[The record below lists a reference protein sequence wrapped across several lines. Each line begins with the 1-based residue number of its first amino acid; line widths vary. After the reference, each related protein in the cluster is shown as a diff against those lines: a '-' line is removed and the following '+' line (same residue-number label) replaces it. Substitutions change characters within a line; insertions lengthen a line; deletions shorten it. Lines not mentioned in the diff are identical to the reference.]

1 MKYYKS
7 VGIKQY
13 GSVVSMLKFIKN
25 NLYALLFLV
34 ILIGA
39 CFGGYKYYQ
48 SQKAAKTVTVKTASV
63 EYGNLQKSVSATG
76 SLSALDNVDISS
88 KITGRIVE
96 VLVAENDHVTAGQL
110 LLRLDDSS
118 LKATEE
124 QREATLNEAA
134 LTLERYRALVAKG
147 AIAQQAYDTALMNYR
162 VAKAAH
168 EQAVSNTNDT
178 YIYSPID
185 GYVIGK
191 PTPVGQ
197 TISSGI
203 SSPQVIMS
211 IANLDKMQIET
222 LVDES
227 DIGQI
232 KVGQKVEF
240 TVDSYPD
247 ETFEGA
253 VRLISRSAT
262 TTNNVIYYKVYVDVA
277 NSKNKLF
284 PTMTARTN
292 IIISEAGN
300 VLMVPQN
307 CLFYDGGRKYVKKYD
322 AKTKQETEIDVEVGM
337 TGDDKVAVKSEQLRQ
352 GDKLVVKTLKAKQ
365 NNNMRGGPPM

>member
-1 MKYYKS
+1 
-7 VGIKQY
+7 
-13 GSVVSMLKFIKN
+13 MLKFIKN
-25 NLYALLFLV
+25 NLYALLFLAV
-34 ILIGA
+34 LIGA

-48 SQKAAKTVTVKTASV
+48 SQKAAKTETVRTASV

-118 LKATEE
+118 LKATQE
-124 QREATLNEAA
+124 QREATLNEAT
-134 LTLERYRALVAKG
+134 LTLNRYAALLNKG
-147 AIAQQAYDTALMNYR
+147 AISQQQYDNAMMNYR

-191 PTPVGQ
+191 VGQ

-240 TVDSYPD
+240 TVDSYPE
-247 ETFEGA
+247 ETFEGV

-262 TTNNVIYYKVYVDVA
+262 TTNNVVYYKVYVDVT

-284 PTMTARTN
+284 PTMTARAN
-292 IIISEAGN
+292 IIISEAGD

-307 CLFYDGGRKYVKKYD
+307 CIFYDGGRKYVKKYD
-322 AKTKQETEIDVEVGM
+322 PKTKQETEIDVEVGM
-337 TGDDKVAVKSEQLRQ
+337 TGDDSVAVKSDQLRQ
-352 GDKLVVKTLKAKQ
+352 GDKVMVKTLKAKQ
-365 NNNMRGGPPM
+365 TNNNNMRPPRM

>member
-1 MKYYKS
+1 M
-7 VGIKQY
+7 
-13 GSVVSMLKFIKN
+13 KFIKN

-48 SQKAAKTVTVKTASV
+48 NQKAAKTETVKTASV

-76 SLSALDNVDISS
+76 SLTALDNVDISS

-96 VLVAENDHVTAGQL
+96 VFVEENDHVKAGQL

-134 LTLERYRALVAKG
+134 LTLERYRRLVEKG

-240 TVDSYPD
+240 TVDSYPE
-247 ETFEGA
+247 ETFEGI

-262 TTNNVIYYKVYVDVA
+262 TTNNVVYYKVYVDVA

-307 CLFYDGGRKYVKKYD
+307 CIFFDGGRKYVKKYD
-322 AKTKQETEIDVEVGM
+322 PQTKQETEIDVEVGM
-337 TGDDKVAVKSEQLRQ
+337 SGDESIAVKSDQLRQ

-365 NNNMRGGPPM
+365 NNNNMRGGPGGAPRI

>member
-1 MKYYKS
+1 
-7 VGIKQY
+7 
-13 GSVVSMLKFIKN
+13 MLKFIKN

-48 SQKAAKTVTVKTASV
+48 SQKAAKVPSVKTASV

-76 SLSALDNVDISS
+76 SLTALDNVDISS

-96 VLVAENDHVTAGQL
+96 VFVEENDHVTAGQL

-124 QREATLNEAA
+124 QREATLHEAGLTMNRYAA
-134 LTLERYRALVAKG
+134 LLSKG
-147 AIAQQAYDTALMNYR
+147 AISQQQYDTALMNYR

-240 TVDSYPD
+240 SVDSYPE
-247 ETFEGA
+247 ETFEGT

-262 TTNNVIYYKVYVDVA
+262 TTNNVVYYKVYVDVT

-284 PTMTARTN
+284 PTMTARAN
-292 IIISEAGN
+292 IIISQADN

-307 CLFYDGGRKYVKKYD
+307 CIFFDGGRKYVKKFD
-322 AKTKQETEIDVEVGM
+322 PQTKQETEIDVQVGM
-337 TGDDKVAVKSEQLRQ
+337 SGDESVAVKSDQLRQ

-365 NNNMRGGPPM
+365 NNNNMRGGAPRL

>member
-1 MKYYKS
+1 
-7 VGIKQY
+7 
-13 GSVVSMLKFIKN
+13 MLKFIKN
-25 NLYALLFLV
+25 NIYVLIFLV
-34 ILIGA
+34 LLVCAG
-39 CFGGYKYYQ
+39 FGGYKYYQ
-48 SQKAAKTVTVKTASV
+48 GQKVAKEETVRTASV

-110 LLRLDDSS
+110 LLRLDDTS
-118 LKATEE
+118 LKATEV
-124 QREATLNEAA
+124 QRKATLDEAE
-134 LTLERYRALVAKG
+134 LTLNRYAQLVSQG
-147 AIAQQAYDTALMNYR
+147 AISQQTYDTALMNYK

-168 EQAVSNTNDT
+168 DQAVSNTNDT

-203 SSPQVIMS
+203 SQPQVIMS

-222 LVDES
+222 MVDES

-240 TVDSYPD
+240 TVDSFSE
-247 ETFEGA
+247 ETFEGT

-277 NSKNKLF
+277 NSQNKLF
-284 PTMTARTN
+284 PTMTARAN
-292 IIISEAGN
+292 IIISEARD
-300 VLMVPQN
+300 VLMIPQN

-322 AKTKQETEIDVEVGM
+322 PKTKQETEIDVEVGM
-337 TGDDKVAVKSEQLRQ
+337 SGDENVGIKSDKLRQ
-352 GDKLVVKTLKAKQ
+352 GDKLLVKTLKAKQ
-365 NNNMRGGPPM
+365 TTNTNRSPMPGGPH

>member
-1 MKYYKS
+1 
-7 VGIKQY
+7 
-13 GSVVSMLKFIKN
+13 MLKFIKN
-25 NLYALLFLV
+25 NLYILLFLA
-34 ILIGA
+34 ILAGA

-48 SQKAAKTVTVKTASV
+48 SQKAAKTETVKTASV

-76 SLSALDNVDISS
+76 SLSALDNVDIRS

-96 VLVAENDHVTAGQL
+96 VFVAENDHVTAGQL
-110 LLRLDDSS
+110 LLRLDDTS
-118 LKATEE
+118 LKATEV
-124 QREATLNEAA
+124 QRKATLDEAE
-134 LTLERYRALVAKG
+134 LNLNRYAKLLSQG
-147 AIAQQAYDTALMNYR
+147 AIPQQTYDTALMNYK

-168 EQAVSNTNDT
+168 QQAVSNTDDT

-240 TVDSYPD
+240 TVDSYPE
-247 ETFEGA
+247 ETFEGT

-284 PTMTARTN
+284 PTMTARAN
-292 IIISEAGN
+292 IIINEAGD
-300 VLMVPQN
+300 VLMIPQN
-307 CLFYDGGRKYVKKYD
+307 CLFYDGGRAYVKKYD

-337 TGDDKVAVKSEQLRQ
+337 TGDERVAVKSDQLRQ

-365 NNNMRGGPPM
+365 NNNMRSGPPHM

>member
-1 MKYYKS
+1 
-7 VGIKQY
+7 
-13 GSVVSMLKFIKN
+13 MLKFIKN
-25 NLYALLFLV
+25 NLYALVFLA
-34 ILIGA
+34 ILLGA
-39 CFGGYKYYQ
+39 CFGGYKYYK
-48 SQKAAKTVTVKTASV
+48 SQKATKTETVKTVSV

-124 QREATLNEAA
+124 QREATLNEATLTMNRYSA
-134 LTLERYRALVAKG
+134 LLSKG
-147 AIAQQAYDTALMNYR
+147 AISQQQYDTALMNYR

-240 TVDSYPD
+240 TVDSYPE
-247 ETFEGA
+247 ETFEGT

-262 TTNNVIYYKVYVDVA
+262 TTNNVVYYKVYVDVA

-284 PTMTARTN
+284 PTMTARAS
-292 IIISEAGN
+292 IIIHEAGD

-307 CLFYDGGRKYVKKYD
+307 CIFYDGGRKYVKKYD
-322 AKTKQETEIDVEVGM
+322 SQTKQETEIDVEVGM
-337 TGDDKVAVKSEQLRQ
+337 TGDDSVAVKSDQLRQ
-352 GDKLVVKTLKAKQ
+352 GDKLLVKTLKAKQ
-365 NNNMRGGPPM
+365 TNNNRRSPMPGGPH

>member
-247 ETFEGA
+247 ETFEGT

>member
-1 MKYYKS
+1 
-7 VGIKQY
+7 
-13 GSVVSMLKFIKN
+13 MLKFIKN
-25 NLYALLFLV
+25 NLYILLFLA
-34 ILIGA
+34 ILAGA

-48 SQKAAKTVTVKTASV
+48 SQKAAKTETVKTASV

-96 VLVAENDHVTAGQL
+96 VFVAENDHVTAGQL
-110 LLRLDDSS
+110 LLRLDDTS
-118 LKATEE
+118 LKATEV
-124 QREATLNEAA
+124 QRKATLDEAE
-134 LTLERYRALVAKG
+134 LNLNRYAKLLSQG
-147 AIAQQAYDTALMNYR
+147 AIPQQTYDTALMNYK

-168 EQAVSNTNDT
+168 EQAVSNTDDT

-240 TVDSYPD
+240 TVDSYPE
-247 ETFEGA
+247 ETFEGT

-284 PTMTARTN
+284 PTMTARAN
-292 IIISEAGN
+292 IIINEAGD
-300 VLMVPQN
+300 VLMIPQN
-307 CLFYDGGRKYVKKYD
+307 CLFYDGGRAYVKKYD

-337 TGDDKVAVKSEQLRQ
+337 TGDERVAVKSDQLRQ

-365 NNNMRGGPPM
+365 NTNVRSGPPRI

>member
-1 MKYYKS
+1 
-7 VGIKQY
+7 
-13 GSVVSMLKFIKN
+13 MLKFIKN
-25 NLYALLFLV
+25 NLYILLFLA
-34 ILIGA
+34 ILAGA

-48 SQKAAKTVTVKTASV
+48 SQKAAKTETVKTASV

-96 VLVAENDHVTAGQL
+96 VFVAENDHVTAGQL
-110 LLRLDDSS
+110 LLRLDDTS
-118 LKATEE
+118 LKATEV
-124 QREATLNEAA
+124 QRKATLDEAE
-134 LTLERYRALVAKG
+134 LNLNRYAKLLAQG
-147 AIAQQAYDTALMNYR
+147 AIPQQTYDTALMNYK

-168 EQAVSNTNDT
+168 EQAVSNTDDT

-240 TVDSYPD
+240 TVDSYPE
-247 ETFEGA
+247 ETFEGT

-284 PTMTARTN
+284 PTMTARAN
-292 IIISEAGN
+292 IIINEAGD
-300 VLMVPQN
+300 VLMIPQN
-307 CLFYDGGRKYVKKYD
+307 CLFYDGGRAYVKKYD
-322 AKTKQETEIDVEVGM
+322 AKTKQETEVDVEVGM
-337 TGDDKVAVKSEQLRQ
+337 TGDERVAVKSDQLRQ

-365 NNNMRGGPPM
+365 NTNVRSGPPHI

>member
-1 MKYYKS
+1 
-7 VGIKQY
+7 
-13 GSVVSMLKFIKN
+13 MLKFIKN
-25 NLYALLFLV
+25 NLYALIFLAV
-34 ILIGA
+34 LLGA

-48 SQKAAKTVTVKTASV
+48 SQKATKTATIKTASV

-96 VLVAENDHVTAGQL
+96 VFVAENDHVSAGQL
-110 LLRLDDSS
+110 LLRLDDTS
-118 LKATEE
+118 LKATEV
-124 QREATLNEAA
+124 QRKATLDEAE
-134 LTLERYRALVAKG
+134 LTLNRYAQLLRQG
-147 AIAQQAYDTALMNYR
+147 AIAQQTYDTALMNYK

-168 EQAVSNTNDT
+168 EQAVSNTDDT

-240 TVDSYPD
+240 TVDSYSD
-247 ETFEGA
+247 ETFDGT

-277 NSKNKLF
+277 NSQNKLF
-284 PTMTARTN
+284 PTMTARAN

-300 VLMVPQN
+300 VLMIPQN
-307 CLFYDGGRKYVKKYD
+307 CLFYDGGRAYVKKYD
-322 AKTKQETEIDVEVGM
+322 ANTKQETEVDVEVGM
-337 TGDDKVAVKSEQLRQ
+337 SGDERVAVKSDQLRQ

-365 NNNMRGGPPM
+365 TNMMRGPRL

>member
-1 MKYYKS
+1 
-7 VGIKQY
+7 
-13 GSVVSMLKFIKN
+13 MLKFIKN
-25 NLYALLFLV
+25 NLYALIFLAV
-34 ILIGA
+34 LIGA

-48 SQKAAKTVTVKTASV
+48 SQKAAKTETVRTASV

-96 VLVAENDHVTAGQL
+96 VLVAENDHV
-110 LLRLDDSS
+110 
-118 LKATEE
+118 
-124 QREATLNEAA
+124 NAA
-134 LTLERYRALVAKG
+134 LLNKG
-147 AIAQQAYDTALMNYR
+147 AISQQQYDNAMMNYR

-240 TVDSYPD
+240 TVDSYPE
-247 ETFEGA
+247 ETFEGV

-262 TTNNVIYYKVYVDVA
+262 TTNNVVYYKVYVDVT

-284 PTMTARTN
+284 PTMTARAN
-292 IIISEAGN
+292 IIISEAGD

-307 CLFYDGGRKYVKKYD
+307 CIFYDGGRKYVKKYD
-322 AKTKQETEIDVEVGM
+322 PKTKQETEIDVEVGM
-337 TGDDKVAVKSEQLRQ
+337 TGDDSVAVKSNQLRQ
-352 GDKLVVKTLKAKQ
+352 GDKVMVKTLKAKQ
-365 NNNMRGGPPM
+365 TNNNNMRPPRM